1 MMFSR
6 LDRLSTLGAGLLVLA
21 CGGGGGS
28 GGMGPCVPGA
38 ATQLVK
44 TSGDPATWYFNN
56 PLPTALSVTARDAS
70 GCPVPGVDVHWAVAS
85 GDGAISPA
93 QSTTNASGVAT
104 TADSL
109 GSTSPQTVTAT
120 FTGLPTAV
128 TFTASATTPPASAA
142 VTVSNNNFNP
152 DNSVIQS
159 GGTVKWTWAAGADPH
174 NVTFTSGP
182 TPLPPSS
189 ATQNTG
195 SHSATI
201 TTVGTYDY
209 HCTIHAGMD
218 GTVRVVH

>member
-1 MMFSR
+1 M
-6 LDRLSTLGAGLLVLA
+6 
-21 CGGGGGS
+21 
-28 GGMGPCVPGA
+28 PGA

-44 TSGDPATWYFNN
+44 TTGDPATWYFNN

-70 GCPVPGVDVHWAVAS
+70 GCPVPGVTVNWAVAS
-85 GDGAISPA
+85 GDGGVSPA
-93 QSTTNASGVAT
+93 QSTTSASGVAT
-104 TADSL
+104 TTDSI

-159 GGTVKWTWAAGADPH
+159 GGTMTWTWAAGADFH

-195 SHSATI
+195 SHAATI
-201 TTVGTYDY
+201 TTVGTYGY